1 MKIFTIPSAL
11 LLNDIYMLYHFLV
24 YVIYVYEISP
34 STLLRHLYSLP
45 IWLPLLKNPQYNSSQ
60 FLLNYTLLHSLLQ
73 SFFCLMTI
81 VQHQSINF
89 KLILNKNV
97 LKFIRFHDLRHSC
110 ASLLYAKEVDLKS
123 IQEWLGHSTIN
134 TTANIYTHFD
144 FSKKVASANAI
155 MTNFPSIK
163 QEGC

>member
-1 MKIFTIPSAL
+1 MHK
-11 LLNDIYMLYHFLV
+11 Y
-24 YVIYVYEISP
+24 
-34 STLLRHLYSLP
+34 
-45 IWLPLLKNPQYNSSQ
+45 
-60 FLLNYTLLHSLLQ
+60 
-73 SFFCLMTI
+73 
-81 VQHQSINF
+81 
-89 KLILNKNV
+89 
-97 LKFIRFHDLRHSC
+97 IRFHDLRHSC